1 MLDEVIEKLSRHV
14 DHLIE
19 VERNKIREL
28 FQGLGVALITPFKK
42 DFSVDVEALERIVNH
57 VIDNGADFLVALGTT
72 SEAPT
77 LTPEEKDLVINTIIK
92 ANANR
97 LPIMLGMGGNNTQ
110 AVIEAIKAQDF
121 TGDRSIIKSILSVVP
136 YYNKPNQRG
145 MKAHFEAIADA
156 SPLPVVVYNVP
167 GRVGVNLQAA
177 TCVELAKHPNIIA
190 VKEASGNLQQI
201 MEILRD
207 KPYKFKV
214 LSGDDGITYPL
225 MALGATGVISVAANA
240 YTEPFSRMMKA
251 QKEGRVEEALDL
263 HYTMLRMNQLIF
275 ADGNPA
281 GIKCLMHHMGLCE
294 NVLRLPLV
302 PVNEKV
308 EADIIEEGIYL
319 FGKQA
324 IKQ

>member
-1 MLDEVIEKLSRHV
+1 MKNNIFK
-14 DHLIE
+14 
-19 VERNKIREL
+19 
-28 FQGLGVALITPFKK
+28 GTGVALVTPFKD
-42 DFSVDVEALERIVNH
+42 DFSVDLEALTRIVNH
-57 VIDNGADFLVALGTT
+57 VIDHGANFLVALGTT

-77 LTPEEKDLVINTIIK
+77 LSTDEKQLVIDTILNT
-92 ANANR
+92 NADR
-97 LPIMLGMGGNNTQ
+97 LPVLLGMGSNNTQ
-110 AVIEAIKAQDF
+110 AVIESVKAQNF
-121 TGDRSIIKSILSVVP
+121 AGIQGILSVVP

-145 MKAHFEAIADA
+145 MEAHFEAIADA
-156 SPLPVVVYNVP
+156 SPVPVVIYNVP

-207 KPYKFKV
+207 KPADFDV
-214 LSGDDGITYPL
+214 LSGDDAITMPL

-240 YTEPFSRMMKA
+240 YTKPFSCMMHA
-251 QKEGRVEEALDL
+251 MKEGRSEEALRL

-281 GIKCLMHHMGLCE
+281 GIKCLMSHMGLCQ

-302 PVNEKV
+302 TVNEKV
-308 EADIIEEGIYL
+308 EADIVEEW
-319 FGKQA
+319 KQL
-324 IKQ
+324 KNE

>member
-1 MLDEVIEKLSRHV
+1 MKH
-14 DHLIE
+14 
-19 VERNKIREL
+19 NPFK
-28 FQGLGVALITPFKK
+28 GTGVALVTPFKA
-42 DFSVDVEALERIVNH
+42 DQSIDTDALTRIVNH
-57 VIDNGADFLVALGTT
+57 VIDNGADFLVVLGTT

-77 LTPEEKDLVINTIIK
+77 LTIEEKNLVISTILK
-92 ANANR
+92 TNASR
-97 LPIMLGMGGNNTQ
+97 LPILLGMGGNNTQ
-110 AVIEAIKAQDF
+110 AVIEAVKAQDF
-121 TGDRSIIKSILSVVP
+121 AGIDGILSVVP

-156 SPLPVVVYNVP
+156 SPVPVVVYNVP

-207 KPYKFKV
+207 KPADFDV
-214 LSGDDGITYPL
+214 LSGDDGITQPL

-240 YTEPFSRMMKA
+240 YTSQFSRMMKA
-251 QKEGRVEEALDL
+251 QKEGKTDEALRL
-263 HYTMLRMNQLIF
+263 HYAMLKMNQLIF

-281 GIKCLMHHMGLCE
+281 GIKCLMSHIGLCE

-302 PVNEKV
+302 TANEKV
-308 EADIIEEGIYL
+308 ENDIIEEW
-319 FGKQA
+319 KQL
-324 IKQ
+324 KDK

>member
-1 MLDEVIEKLSRHV
+1 MKHNIFKGTG
-14 DHLIE
+14 I
-19 VERNKIREL
+19 
-28 FQGLGVALITPFKK
+28 ALVTPFKQ
-42 DFSVDVEALERIVNH
+42 DFSIDLVALERIVNH
-57 VIDNGADFLVALGTT
+57 VIDNGADFLVVLGTT

-77 LTPEEKDLVINTIIK
+77 LSAEEKQLVIRTILK
-92 ANANR
+92 TNSGR

-110 AVIEAIKAQDF
+110 GVIEAIKTQDF
-121 TGDRSIIKSILSVVP
+121 TGIDGILSVVP

-156 SPLPVVVYNVP
+156 SPVPVVVYNVP

-207 KPYKFKV
+207 KPADFDV
-214 LSGDDGITYPL
+214 LSGDDGITQPL

-240 YTEPFSRMMKA
+240 YTRPFSRMMNA
-251 QKEGRVEEALDL
+251 MKEGRIDEALHL
-263 HYTMLRMNQLIF
+263 HYAMLKMNQLIF

-281 GIKCLMHHMGLCE
+281 GIKCLMSQMGLCQ

-308 EADIIEEGIYL
+308 ETDIADEW
-319 FGKQA
+319 GKLVLVES
-324 IKQ
+324 

>member
-1 MLDEVIEKLSRHV
+1 M
-14 DHLIE
+14 
-19 VERNKIREL
+19 
-28 FQGLGVALITPFKK
+28 ITPFKQ
-42 DFSVDVEALERIVNH
+42 DRSIDIEALVRIVNH
-57 VIDNGADFLVALGTT
+57 VIDNGADFLVVLGTT

-77 LTPEEKDLVINTIIK
+77 LTSEEKALVIGTILET
-92 ANANR
+92 NANR
-97 LPIMLGMGGNNTQ
+97 LPVLLGMGGNNTQ

-121 TGDRSIIKSILSVVP
+121 TGIQGILSVVP

-145 MKAHFEAIADA
+145 MKAHFEAIANA
-156 SPLPVVVYNVP
+156 SSVPVVVYNVP

-207 KPYKFKV
+207 KPADFDV
-214 LSGDDGITYPL
+214 LSGDDGITQPL

-240 YTEPFSRMMKA
+240 YTKPFSHMMRA
-251 QKEGRVEEALDL
+251 MKEGLTDKALSL
-263 HYTMLRMNQLIF
+263 HYAMLRMNQLIF

-281 GIKCLMHHMGLCE
+281 GIKCLMSHMGLCE

-302 PVNEKV
+302 TVNDKV
-308 EADIIEEGIYL
+308 EDDIIKEWKEL
-319 FGKQA
+319 KN
-324 IKQ
+324 K

>member
-1 MLDEVIEKLSRHV
+1 MKNNIF
-14 DHLIE
+14 IGTG
-19 VERNKIREL
+19 I
-28 FQGLGVALITPFKK
+28 ALITPFKA
-42 DFSVDVEALERIVNH
+42 DFSVDVEALTRIVNH
-57 VIDNGADFLVALGTT
+57 VIDNGADFLVVLGTT

-77 LTPEEKDLVINTIIK
+77 LTAEEKRLVISTILK
-92 ANANR
+92 ANKDR

-121 TGDRSIIKSILSVVP
+121 TGIQGILSVVP

-156 SPLPVVVYNVP
+156 SPVPVIVYNVP

-207 KPYKFKV
+207 KPADFDV
-214 LSGDDGITYPL
+214 LSGDDGITQPL
-225 MALGATGVISVAANA
+225 MALGAQGVISVAANA
-240 YTEPFSRMMKA
+240 YTNPFSRMMKA
-251 QKEGRVEEALDL
+251 ISDGQTDEALRL
-263 HYTMLRMNQLIF
+263 HYAMMRMNQLIF

-281 GIKCLMHHMGLCE
+281 GIKCLMSHMGLCQ

-302 PVNEKV
+302 KANEKV
-308 EADIIEEGIYL
+308 EADIIEEW
-319 FGKQA
+319 KQL
-324 IKQ
+324 KNK